1 MGGENAAL
9 FWGFVS
15 RTSEYKGC
23 LAWTTGYVPI
33 ETPLVSCADVVLNG
47 VLIGPDAVAKEL

>member
-23 LAWTTGYVPI
+23 LAGTTGYVPI
-33 ETPLVSCADVVLNG
+33 ETSLVSCADVVANG